1 MNDPEP
7 TLQNLSGEAALLQF
21 SAHPRWPQFPAT
33 LERLKEHP
41 IAPAPKQAPKID
53 LEPHANYLES
63 P

>member
-7 TLQNLSGEAALLQF
+7 TLHHPSSEATLLQF

-33 LERLKEHP
+33 LARLNVYP
-41 IAPAPKQAPKID
+41 IAPAPKID
-53 LEPHANYLES
+53 LEPHEDYLES